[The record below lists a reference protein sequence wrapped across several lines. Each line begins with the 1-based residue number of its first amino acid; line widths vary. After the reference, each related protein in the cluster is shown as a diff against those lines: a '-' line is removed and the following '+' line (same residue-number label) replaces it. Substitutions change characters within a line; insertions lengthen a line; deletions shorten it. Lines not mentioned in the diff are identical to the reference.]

1 MHSCSRAHV
10 LASLLACLRAFT
22 PPRFCACSPAREA
35 NARPGPMAPPQE
47 GKLQQ
52 TYEIFDLEGLSFQ
65 LISMSTLKFTQA

>member
-1 MHSCSRAHV
+1 
-10 LASLLACLRAFT
+10 
-22 PPRFCACSPAREA
+22 
-35 NARPGPMAPPQE
+35 MAPPQE